1 MRAPPN
7 RKRALKLSAGDRAV
21 ARDCLKSGFG
31 LGQATLHVEAHRLK
45 KLEKEVEEGLREM
58 NENLEELASI
68 SKEWVRVTMQRD
80 DGDVHRRQTKK
91 SGTTDPS
98 AGWAVDRLPRTGG
111 TAWRRSGGAPV
122 SVRNSQNLRRYT
134 RTRAALK
141 AVVDAVNIYAT
152 RFFR

>member
-1 MRAPPN
+1 MYVEVCSHMGLESSCAENVRDVWADHEAGVDVRAPPN

-80 DGDVHRRQTKK
+80 DGDV
-91 SGTTDPS
+91 
-98 AGWAVDRLPRTGG
+98 L
-111 TAWRRSGGAPV
+111 
-122 SVRNSQNLRRYT
+122 
-134 RTRAALK
+134 
-141 AVVDAVNIYAT
+141 
-152 RFFR
+152 